1 MSETK
6 TTADG
11 LEQLLNLEEKVNRT
25 IDLLRST
32 KAEKQELARE
42 NTRLQRE
49 CEQKDKAIG
58 KLEDRLGSLEQDR
71 DAVRGRIQTL
81 LEQVDSLT
89 GDES

>member
-11 LEQLLNLEEKVNRT
+11 LEQLLDLEEKVNRT

-32 KAEKQELARE
+32 KAEKAELTRE

-49 CEQKDKAIG
+49 CEQKDKAIE
-58 KLEDRLGSLEQDR
+58 KLEDHLGRLEQER
-71 DAVRGRIQTL
+71 EAVRGRLQKL

-89 GDES
+89 RDGS

>member
-49 CEQKDKAIG
+49 CEQKDKAIE
-58 KLEDRLGSLEQDR
+58 KLEDHLGSLEQER

>member
-11 LEQLLNLEEKVNRT
+11 LDQLLALEEKVNRT
-25 IDLLRST
+25 IVLLRST
-32 KAEKQELARE
+32 KAEKEELARE

-49 CEQKDKAIG
+49 CEQKDKAIE

-71 DAVRGRIQTL
+71 DAVRGRIQKL

-89 GDES
+89 SDAS

>member
-25 IDLLRST
+25 IGLLRST
-32 KAEKQELARE
+32 KAEKEEMTRE

-49 CEQKDKAIG
+49 CEQKDKTIE
-58 KLEDRLGSLEQDR
+58 KLEGQLGRLEQER
-71 DAVRGRIQTL
+71 DAVRGRLQRL

-89 GDES
+89 GDGT

>member
-32 KAEKQELARE
+32 RAEKEELTRE
-42 NTRLQRE
+42 NTRLHRE
-49 CEQKDKAIG
+49 CEQKEKTIE
-58 KLEDRLGSLEQDR
+58 KLEDYLGRLEQER

-89 GDES
+89 GDGS

>member
-32 KAEKQELARE
+32 KAEKEELARE

-49 CEQKDKAIG
+49 CEQKDKAIE
-58 KLEDRLGSLEQDR
+58 KLEDHLGRLEQER
-71 DAVRGRIQTL
+71 DAVRGRLQRL

-89 GDES
+89 SDGS

>member
-1 MSETK
+1 MSETR

-32 KAEKQELARE
+32 RAEKEDLTRE

-49 CEQKDKAIG
+49 CEQKDKAIE
-58 KLEDRLGSLEQDR
+58 KLEDHLGSLEQER
-71 DAVRGRIQTL
+71 DAVRVRLQRL

-89 GDES
+89 GDGS